1 MRVASDI
8 RGFSLWFLA
17 HFAVQRL
24 NFDFIINDAAK
35 IIKTTNVKGGCLVLV
50 KQIPKIIQKS
60 MAKKKVSIQYIID
73 ACLQSDDDEFS
84 EDDRSDEEE
93 ELEACFRSS
102 HLIPELEEPVSLTA
116 LTDFVR
122 KI

>member
-1 MRVASDI
+1 
-8 RGFSLWFLA
+8 
-17 HFAVQRL
+17 
-24 NFDFIINDAAK
+24 
-35 IIKTTNVKGGCLVLV
+35 
-50 KQIPKIIQKS
+50 
-60 MAKKKVSIQYIID
+60 MAKKQVSIQDIID